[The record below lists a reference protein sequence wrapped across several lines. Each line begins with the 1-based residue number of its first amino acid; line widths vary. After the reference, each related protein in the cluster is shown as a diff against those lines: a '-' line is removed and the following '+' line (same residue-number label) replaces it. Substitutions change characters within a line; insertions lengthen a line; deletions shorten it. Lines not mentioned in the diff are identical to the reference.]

1 MKQLKIC
8 IVLLLLSTSI
18 FGCAKLRID
27 TAVYNGPMP
36 VSLEE
41 ANKLIIEIQH
51 DETGLFNPKV
61 SNQEEALFNSNKLKK
76 SDKSKII
83 NLTQIRSDHLL
94 LKDPTKSQQDI
105 AKEADEF
112 AEKEWK
118 DTIEPAFAKKEI
130 EKIWE
135 KNAKV
140 SYTQTEEALGK
151 LIKSINKIPEASQ
164 YLTPAATSNYYHL
177 LSKKHSFNKNYRLFI
192 EALTDFWDD
201 AISTNS
207 QDYLLLRITPTYHTA
222 GVSNNDQ
229 TFGRIIG
236 SPVFANYIKTIP
248 NDEPFWKFWAD
259 DDKYWTK
266 FNTNYFNAWGGDAQF
281 VAIGKGLIEF
291 RQKSL
296 DFDPTS
302 AISAGSALSIAGL
315 QVAAALATGQIAL
328 PVAKTD
334 SGTDTNSFSS
344 GNGVTLNQAKLNSNK
359 DLLKRRSMATR
370 DYITSLAT
378 LVERISQ
385 DRQPRANELALL
397 RKELRSLT
405 AFFEA
410 RLDLDQAN

>member
-1 MKQLKIC
+1 MR
-8 IVLLLLSTSI
+8 LL
-18 FGCAKLRID
+18 
-27 TAVYNGPMP
+27 
-36 VSLEE
+36 
-41 ANKLIIEIQH
+41 
-51 DETGLFNPKV
+51 
-61 SNQEEALFNSNKLKK
+61 
-76 SDKSKII
+76 
-83 NLTQIRSDHLL
+83 
-94 LKDPTKSQQDI
+94 
-105 AKEADEF
+105 
-112 AEKEWK
+112 
-118 DTIEPAFAKKEI
+118 
-130 EKIWE
+130 
-135 KNAKV
+135 
-140 SYTQTEEALGK
+140 
-151 LIKSINKIPEASQ
+151 
-164 YLTPAATSNYYHL
+164 
-177 LSKKHSFNKNYRLFI
+177 YRLFI
-192 EALTDFWDD
+192 EALIDFWDD
-201 AISTNS
+201 ANSTNS
-207 QDYLLLRITPTYHTA
+207 QDYLLRITPTYHTA